1 MNSSPHFTAL
11 TWNYSTALQ
20 HVLEASWH
28 DQRTGGK
35 WFQQSIICCRP
46 SCMLRS
52 PLHPPEKVCKYFLFQ
67 PLFAS
72 LLYASLPALL
82 FQMNAA
88 SSALCVLLLFLLV
101 WQPPASLNT
110 CLCNSSFSLQNSP
123 STDVPLLCVSH
134 HSAPLST
141 YLSPCCTLLCVSS
154 LICAVKNP
162 VFLFIDNC
170 GKRWKLWRGVT
181 VSLEILLARLD
192 LLTSCWS
199 HGHFLSW

>member
-82 FQMNAA
+82 FHMNAA

-110 CLCNSSFSLQNSP
+110 CLCNSSFSLTKLSFYW
-123 STDVPLLCVSH
+123 C
-134 HSAPLST
+134 SAPMFPIILH
-141 YLSPCCTLLCVSS
+141 LSPHIYLRAVPFYVSLLSSVQWKIQCFSS
-154 LICAVKNP
+154 LIIVERDESFGE
-162 VFLFIDNC
+162 V
-170 GKRWKLWRGVT
+170 WQ
-181 VSLEILLARLD
+181 
-192 LLTSCWS
+192 
-199 HGHFLSW
+199 